1 MKKALL
7 IISLTALFA
16 VTGLTMA
23 YAQDSQTKDTV
34 NMDTEAVPTFYY
46 DVEDEKAA
54 ADKEK
59 GSGGTVAIIIGAVVV
74 IGAAAYFMMKKKK

>member
-1 MKKALL
+1 MRKALL

-23 YAQDSQTKDTV
+23 YGQDSQTKDTV

-59 GSGGTVAIIIGAVVV
+59 GSGGTVAIIIGVVVV